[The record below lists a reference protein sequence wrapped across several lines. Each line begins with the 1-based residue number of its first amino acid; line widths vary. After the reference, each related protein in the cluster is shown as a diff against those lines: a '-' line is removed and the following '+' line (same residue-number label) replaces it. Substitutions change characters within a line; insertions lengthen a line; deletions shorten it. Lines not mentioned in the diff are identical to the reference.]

1 MCLVFVYWN
10 NWWNKN
16 NVNQATDLTPESVE
30 QTLLEIEYTDPPVRI
45 GFASYILNNQEGGDN
60 EVLNRVLIPDI
71 KFVKH
76 LYHTLTTEGRQRY
89 SQLIDGV
96 GLSRDVRFA
105 LSCAVI
111 TDRAQYLL
119 EEIEQGG
126 LQLEEAEL
134 DSVIFD
140 LWNNPVSGKGDK

>member
-1 MCLVFVYWN
+1 M
-10 NWWNKN
+10 
-16 NVNQATDLTPESVE
+16 QATELTPETVE
-30 QTLLEIEYTDPPVRI
+30 QTLHELEYTDLPVRI
-45 GFASYILNNQEGGDN
+45 GFASHLLNNQEGGDN
-60 EVLNRVLIPDI
+60 EVLNSVLIPHI
-71 KFVKH
+71 SFVKH
-76 LYHTLTTEGRQRY
+76 LYHKLTTEGRQRY

-105 LSCAVI
+105 LSCAVG

-134 DSVIFD
+134 HGVIFD
-140 LWNNPVSGKGDK
+140 LWNSPVSGRG